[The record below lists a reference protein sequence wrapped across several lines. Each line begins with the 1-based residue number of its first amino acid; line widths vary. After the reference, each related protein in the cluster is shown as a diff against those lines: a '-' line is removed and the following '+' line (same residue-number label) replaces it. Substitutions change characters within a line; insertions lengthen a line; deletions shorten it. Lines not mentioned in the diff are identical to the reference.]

1 MTTQKFGIRGAGSA
15 AAGLALTVGTVSTL
29 IAQHHQLKKLRLRLE
44 RREQADRSEQAGR
57 SEQQR
62 HVDLANQQRLQW
74 ELLSK
79 AMEDPAL
86 AAVLD
91 TYEGF
96 VPPAKH
102 RQFLFANALY
112 TNALLAYRLGNVSR
126 MELFGHL
133 RGTLQNPIFR
143 EYWKVTRSARAS
155 LEEGSVEA
163 QVGRMVD
170 HLIHE
175 LDEADTEEW
184 WVVGTP
190 PE

>member
-1 MTTQKFGIRGAGSA
+1 MTTQKAWLRGVGPAA
-15 AAGLALTVGTVSTL
+15 AAGLALTVGALGVL
-29 IAQHHQLKKLRLRLE
+29 LNQQHQLKKLRMRLD
-44 RREQADRSEQAGR
+44 RCEQKDRGEP
-57 SEQQR
+57 QR
-62 HVDLANQQRLQW
+62 HIDLANQQRLQW

-79 AMEDPAL
+79 AMEDPTL

-91 TYEGF
+91 TSEGSL
-96 VPPAKH
+96 PHAKH

-112 TNALLAYRLGNVSR
+112 TNALLAYRIGNVSR
-126 MELFGHL
+126 VELFGHL

-143 EYWKVTRSARAS
+143 EYWEVTRDARAS
-155 LEEGSVEA
+155 LEENSVEA

-170 HLIHE
+170 HLIQD
-175 LDEADTEEW
+175 LDESDTEEW

>member
-1 MTTQKFGIRGAGSA
+1 MATQKFRIRGAGST
-15 AAGLALTVGTVSTL
+15 AAGLALTVGTVSAL
-29 IAQHHQLKKLRLRLE
+29 IAQQHQLKKLRLRLQ
-44 RREQADRSEQAGR
+44 RCEQTDRSD
-57 SEQQR
+57 QQR
-62 HVDLANQQRLQW
+62 HIDLANQQRLQW

-79 AMEDPAL
+79 AMEDPEL

-91 TYEGF
+91 THEGA
-96 VPPAKH
+96 VPPTKH

-112 TNALLAYRLGNVSR
+112 TNALLAYRIGNVSR
-126 MELFGHL
+126 VELFGHL

-143 EYWKVTRSARAS
+143 EYWEVTRAARAS

-163 QVGRMVD
+163 RVGRMVD
-170 HLIHE
+170 HLIQE
-175 LDEADTEEW
+175 LDDADTEEW

>member
-1 MTTQKFGIRGAGSA
+1 MATQKSWIRGAGSA

-29 IAQHHQLKKLRLRLE
+29 IAQHHQLKMLRLRLE
-44 RREQADRSEQAGR
+44 RCERTDR

-62 HVDLANQQRLQW
+62 HVNLANQQRLQW

-91 TYEGF
+91 TYEDP

-112 TNALLAYRLGNVSR
+112 TNALLAYRIGNVSR

-143 EYWKVTRSARAS
+143 EYWEVTRAARAS
-155 LEEGSVEA
+155 LEDDSVEA
-163 QVGRMVD
+163 RVGRMVD

-190 PE
+190 PEQ